1 MLRAILSQFTSEEK
15 IEAMLSHSI
24 IEFIFLALFSLF
36 IITVILHMGL
46 YIRLNRVRQHIKG
59 TGELS
64 IDPVQQIEK
73 DFTSKVNND
82 GGSLETFIQE
92 RFSNWR
98 FFHLPLVNW
107 IKLTKITVSVF
118 ILLGVLGTFIGLTI
132 SLSSMDLRT
141 DELIENIAV
150 VLSGIDVAFYTSIIG
165 MTFSLIM
172 TVLLKLFN
180 TEYILTDIM
189 LMTESKLSE
198 KDSQGMPRLIQVSED
213 IHNAIGKLQITHE
226 QSLKGIINAFAGF
239 KNYTDSLIQA
249 AKDLANFNQG
259 LRENLKDFQDLF
271 TEVKSTT
278 DSFKE
283 GSETL
288 NQNFNKLFN
297 FIDTAGENQH
307 KTLTLFERTYENI
320 SERNKEQSKALSSFD
335 KNIKGFKSFTE
346 KLLSE
351 QQKSNQSL
359 HRIHEESKHFVK
371 RMEENNETLSQTF
384 GDNLSSQVGGVSRK
398 IEELAGHFNR
408 VGDSFVELPGALQAI
423 QETQGE
429 YRYLLADRF
438 SDLEQFNESFREH
451 LRNHSEE
458 SMKFEMNLR
467 DAMNSFDQ
475 VGTKN
480 NELIHELHR
489 VARDLLQGYQ
499 SREQEG
505 EAMVRALERTLQGYV
520 ANVER
525 TLGDNLENIA
535 REITESM
542 RILTREV
549 NGQVYEI
556 GERTE
561 ALQQRQA
568 EGLGKLYEGINRELQ
583 RSLQELVRGMREG
596 ADYPASSPRRTI
608 SVNNELGWHDYER

>member
-1 MLRAILSQFTSEEK
+1 
-15 IEAMLSHSI
+15 
-24 IEFIFLALFSLF
+24 
-36 IITVILHMGL
+36 
-46 YIRLNRVRQHIKG
+46 
-59 TGELS
+59 
-64 IDPVQQIEK
+64 
-73 DFTSKVNND
+73 
-82 GGSLETFIQE
+82 
-92 RFSNWR
+92 
-98 FFHLPLVNW
+98 
-107 IKLTKITVSVF
+107 
-118 ILLGVLGTFIGLTI
+118 
-132 SLSSMDLRT
+132 
-141 DELIENIAV
+141 
-150 VLSGIDVAFYTSIIG
+150 
-165 MTFSLIM
+165 
-172 TVLLKLFN
+172 
-180 TEYILTDIM
+180 
-189 LMTESKLSE
+189 
-198 KDSQGMPRLIQVSED
+198 
-213 IHNAIGKLQITHE
+213 
-226 QSLKGIINAFAGF
+226 
-239 KNYTDSLIQA
+239 
-249 AKDLANFNQG
+249 
-259 LRENLKDFQDLF
+259 
-271 TEVKSTT
+271 
-278 DSFKE
+278 
-283 GSETL
+283 
-288 NQNFNKLFN
+288 
-297 FIDTAGENQH
+297 

-525 TLGDNLENIA
+525 TLGDNLENTA

-608 SVNNELGWHDYER
+608 S

>member
-180 TEYILTDIM
+180 IEYILTDIM